1 MSQGHL
7 LRERRFGPFFLV
19 QFTGAF
25 NDNALKQAI
34 VIFALSA
41 AQSDAEA
48 VSLWG
53 TALFIA
59 PYFLFSAT
67 AGQLAEKLDKA
78 ALIRATKVFEV
89 LLMFLAAAAFQVGSI
104 PLLLALLTL
113 LGVQATFFGPAK
125 YAILPSVLAES
136 ELVGGNALVE
146 AGTYVAILVGMISG
160 AELVAISGIGTTLVG
175 VLLIACASLGYLAA
189 RNIPSVPSTVPDLK
203 IRWNL
208 FAETWRTISLAR
220 ETHSVWLSILGISWF
235 WLYAAL
241 FLSELPTFVVE
252 VIGGQTN
259 VVTLCMV
266 FFSIGVGTG
275 SLLCER
281 LSAGHIELG
290 LVPLGSIGLS
300 LFGVDLYFASEWHH
314 ASGTGLSWLTVLTD
328 GHHLRMLLDF
338 ALIGVFGG
346 LYSVPLFA
354 FIQHRSDDTKRSR
367 IIAGNNIVNSL
378 FMVGSAVIAQ
388 VCRSYFRMSVPEVFL
403 VGAILNALVAV
414 YIYTVVPEFL
424 LRFCAWLLVNVM
436 YRLRVRGLEH
446 IPDKGPGL
454 VVCNHVSFVDSLI
467 VGAMCHRPIRFVM
480 YYRIYRSPLLGWI
493 FRMAKAIPIAGKKED
508 PALMEAAFAE
518 VKKCLDEGELVG
530 IFPEGMVTYTGEM
543 NPFRPGVDRILAAS
557 PVPVVPMALRGLWG
571 SFFSRHGGP
580 AMSRPPRRFWSRI
593 ELEVGEAVP
602 ASEATSARLEADV
615 RRMRGDWK

>member
-1 MSQGHL
+1 MSQSRL

-41 AQSDAEA
+41 AESDAEGVA
-48 VSLWG
+48 LWG
-53 TALFIA
+53 SALFIA

-67 AGQLAEKLDKA
+67 AGQLAEKMDKA
-78 ALIRATKVFEV
+78 RLIRLTKVFEV
-89 LLMFLAAAAFQVGSI
+89 GLMVLAAAAFQVGSI

-113 LGVQATFFGPAK
+113 LGLQATFFGPAK
-125 YAILPSVLAES
+125 YAILPAVLAES

-146 AGTYVAILVGMISG
+146 AGTYVAILVGMICG
-160 AELVAISGIGTTLVG
+160 AETVAIPSIGRTLVG
-175 VLLIACASLGYLAA
+175 AVLIGCASLGYVAA
-189 RNIPSVPSTVPDLK
+189 RAVPSVPSTVPDLK
-203 IRWNL
+203 IHWNV
-208 FAETWRTISLAR
+208 FRETWRTISLAR

-235 WLYAAL
+235 WLYGAL
-241 FLSELPTFVVE
+241 FLSELPTFVTE

-266 FFSIGVGTG
+266 FFSLGVGGG

-300 LFGVDLYFASEWHH
+300 LFGVDLFFASQWHQ
-314 ASGTGLSWLTVLTD
+314 AVGTDLSWLTVLTD
-328 GHHLRMLLDF
+328 GQHVRMLADF
-338 ALIGVFGG
+338 ALIGLFGG

-354 FIQHRSDDTKRSR
+354 FVQHRSEDSKRSR

-378 FMVGSAVIAQ
+378 FIVGSAVIAQ
-388 VCRSYFRMSVPEVFL
+388 VCRSVFGLSVPQVFL
-403 VGAILNALVAV
+403 VGAILNALVAI
-414 YIYTVVPEFL
+414 YIYTVVPEFV
-424 LRFCAWLLVNVM
+424 LRFCAWLLVNTM
-436 YRLRVRGLEH
+436 YRLRVKGLDK
-446 IPDKGPGL
+446 IPEKGAAL

-467 VGAMCHRPIRFVM
+467 VGAASHRPIRFVM
-480 YYRIYRSPLLGWI
+480 YYKIYQAPVLGWI

-508 PALMEAAFAE
+508 PVLMERAFEE
-518 VKKCLDEGELVG
+518 VEKCLAEGELVG
-530 IFPEGMVTYTGEM
+530 IFPEGMITYTGDM
-543 NPFRPGVDRILAAS
+543 NPFRPGVERILEKS

-571 SFFSRHGGP
+571 SFFSRRGGP
-580 AMSRPPRRFWSRI
+580 AMARPPRRFWSKI
-593 ELEVGEAVP
+593 ELEIGDAVP
-602 ASEATSARLEADV
+602 PAEATAARLEADV